1 MVTLAKLCLVMTV
14 VLGLAFA
21 SPHPTWSRNQD
32 TGDKVFKVGVS
43 VRIPNA
49 LSSSG
54 DLQNEGE
61 KPGFSPRIPELSC
74 PEKDYIL
81 YIDGDIKVEAGIESW
96 SDCGKMCI
104 MLYQDL
110 NNTNVV
116 NTCEYWTWDQAGQKC
131 FLKSDYTGGFIM
143 DGHYSGKRGCE

>member
-54 DLQNEGE
+54 DLENEGE
-61 KPGFSPRIPELSC
+61 KPGLPSRSASGAPTLKC
-74 PEKDYIL
+74 PEEDWNLSGADIEME
-81 YIDGDIKVEAGIESW
+81 GDIESW
-96 SDCGKMCI
+96 SDCGRMCI
-104 MLYQDL
+104 
-110 NNTNVV
+110 VKK
-116 NTCEYWTWDQAGQKC
+116 TCKYWTWDEVGQKC
-131 FLKSDYTGGFIM
+131 YLKSGFTAGTNYDRMI
-143 DGHYSGKRGCE
+143 SGKRGCVE

>member
-54 DLQNEGE
+54 DLENEGD
-61 KPGFSPRIPELSC
+61 KPGLPSRPPKLRC
-74 PEKDYIL
+74 PEKDFNL
-81 YIDGDIKVEAGIESW
+81 SGHDIDMEADIKSW
-96 SDCGKMCI
+96 SDCGSMC
-104 MLYQDL
+104 MLKAK
-110 NNTNVV
+110 
-116 NTCEYWTWDQAGQKC
+116 TCEYWTWDEAGQKC
-131 FLKSDYTGGFIM
+131 YLKSDYTAGTND
-143 DGHYSGKRGCE
+143 DGMFSGKRGCVE